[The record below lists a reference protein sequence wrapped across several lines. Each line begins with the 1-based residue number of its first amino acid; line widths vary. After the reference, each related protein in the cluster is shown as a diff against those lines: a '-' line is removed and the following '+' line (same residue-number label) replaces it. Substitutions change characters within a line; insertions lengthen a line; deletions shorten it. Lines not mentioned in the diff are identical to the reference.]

1 MSIAE
6 SNGAFAPQMGQMGPG
21 PIPPNLEFQMKQS
34 LFDPQKIEPIT
45 KWEERYAKAK
55 MARQQFERQWYLNI
69 AFYFGKQWVTWQFSV
84 MPTSLGQLIEPPP
97 NRSRT
102 RITVNRIR
110 LILRK
115 ELARVNKERIRG
127 FVNPNTTDTVDITS
141 ARAADKL
148 VDYLTDVCDVGDV
161 MKRIDFWMLL
171 CGTAFA
177 KDYYDDNVQVG
188 GAMGGPVVEAISP
201 FHLFVPNLD
210 EPAIERQPWVM
221 HVVVRDPEEVQKEYG
236 IKVDETMTLAS
247 TTVESRLMTVMGM
260 TDQQAKQKGVE
271 VKEVWVRPNDTTYEA
286 GLHLVYIRGKVLQ
299 AEPFPYMHGQYPFTR
314 RQYIET
320 GMFYAD
326 SLVNDLIPMQLE
338 YNRSRSQI
346 IEDKNKM
353 AKPMLSAVEGS
364 ISPRKIRNV
373 PGEIILHK
381 PGTQP
386 PQPIPLVGLPNYVTE
401 HLNML
406 RNEMN
411 EIASQ
416 QNDQRQLPPG
426 VTAATAIA
434 YLQEDESSLV
444 MDTIRDK
451 EEGWQKVIQ
460 HFLSYVGQ
468 FWDAEHMVKTVGQN
482 ENFEAFNFSQSDL
495 NGQTDWRVVPGSATP
510 RSYPAQQAQIM
521 ELLKMGV
528 VPAPMALNSLDLG
541 DTQRLYEEL
550 QVDVREADL
559 ENAKMA
565 KNIPSL
571 VMNFQEHLQH
581 IMRHDFYRKG
591 QEANVQDPRVEL
603 LFNAHTFI
611 HIVYFML
618 QSAPMIQLPW
628 PPQMI
633 QAFRSNQMPVTDDIM
648 LQARGLLHMATMS
661 QQAPPTGG
669 GQAGPPMG
677 TQSQPPA

>member
-1 MSIAE
+1 MTMLDSTPANP
-6 SNGAFAPQMGQMGPG
+6 SGALTPQVGYSQ
-21 PIPPNLEFQMKQS
+21 
-34 LFDPQKIEPIT
+34 FDPSQIEPLT
-45 KWEERYAKAK
+45 VWEERYGKAK

-84 MPTSLGQLIEPPP
+84 MPTSLGQLVEPPP

-110 LILRK
+110 MIMRR

-148 VDYLTDVCDVGDV
+148 VEYLTDVCNVADV

-177 KDYYDDNVQVG
+177 KDYYSESVAVG
-188 GAMGGPVVEAISP
+188 GAMGGPVIEAISP

-210 EPAIERQPWVM
+210 EPDIERQPWVM
-221 HVVVRDPEEVQKEYG
+221 HCVVRDPEQVQKEFG
-236 IKVDETMTLAS
+236 INVTETMTLAS
-247 TTVESRLMTVMGM
+247 STVESRLMTVMGM
-260 TDQQAKQKGVE
+260 TDQQSKQRGVE
-271 VKEVWVRPNDTTYEA
+271 VKEVWVRPGDTRYPD
-286 GLHLVYIRGKVLQ
+286 GLHLVYIQGKVLQ
-299 AEPFPYMHGQYPFTR
+299 AEPFPYAHGQFPFTR

-326 SLVNDLIPMQLE
+326 SLINDLIPIQLE
-338 YNRSRSQI
+338 YNRTRSQI

-381 PGTQP
+381 PGTNP
-386 PQPIPLVGLPNYVTE
+386 PQPIPLVGLPQYVVE
-401 HLNML
+401 HMNTL

-411 EIASQ
+411 ELASQ
-416 QNDQRQLPPG
+416 QSDQRQLPPG

-434 YLQEDESSLV
+434 YLQEDESSLD

-451 EEGWQKVIQ
+451 EKGWQKVIQ

-468 FWDAEHMVKTVGQN
+468 YWDAQHMVKTVGQN

-528 VPAPMALNSLDLG
+528 VPAPMALNTLDLG
-541 DTQRLYEEL
+541 DTSRLYEEM

-565 KNIPSL
+565 KGVPSP
-571 VMNFQEHLQH
+571 VANFQEHLQH

-591 QEANVQDPRVEL
+591 QEATGGDPQL
-603 LFNAHTFI
+603 TQLFDSHTFI
-611 HIVYFML
+611 HIVYYL
-618 QSAPMIQLPW
+618 LETAPDVQLPW
-628 PPQMI
+628 QPQMI
-633 QAFRSNQMPVTDDIM
+633 SAIRNNQMPIDDSIM
-648 LQARGLLHMATMS
+648 LQARGLLH
-661 QQAPPTGG
+661 
-669 GQAGPPMG
+669 AGMMPM
-677 TQSQPPA
+677 QPPAGAAGPVPRPTPLSQGPRTP

>member
-1 MSIAE
+1 MTMTDENPAVS
-6 SNGAFAPQMGQMGPG
+6 SNGSTPG
-21 PIPPNLEFQMKQS
+21 
-34 LFDPQKIEPIT
+34 EPEPLQV
-45 KWEERYAKAK
+45 WETRYSKAK

-69 AFYFGKQWVTWQFSV
+69 AFFFGKQWVTWQYSV
-84 MPTSLGQLIEPPP
+84 MPTSLGQLIEPPA

-102 RITVNRIR
+102 RITVNRVRKIM
-110 LILRK
+110 RK
-115 ELARVNKERIRG
+115 ELARLNKERVRG
-127 FVNPNTTDTVDITS
+127 FVNPNTTDTIDVSS

-148 VDYLTDVCDVGDV
+148 VDYLTDVCDVSDV
-161 MKRIDFWMLL
+161 MKRVDFWMLL
-171 CGTAFA
+171 CGTAFS
-177 KDYYDDNVQVG
+177 KDYYSGSVLVG
-188 GAMGGPVVEAISP
+188 GAMGGPVIEAVSP

-210 EPAIERQPWVM
+210 EPDIERQPWVM
-221 HVVVRDPEEVQKEYG
+221 HVVVRDPEFLSKEYG
-236 IKVDETMTLAS
+236 VKIDETMTLS
-247 TTVESRLMTVMGM
+247 SSTVESRLMTVMGL

-271 VKEVWVRPNDTTYEA
+271 VKEVWVKPGDQTYPD
-286 GLHLVYIRGKVLQ
+286 GLHLIYIKGRVLQ
-299 AEPFPYMHGQYPFTR
+299 AEPYPYAHREFPFTR
-314 RQYIET
+314 RQYIES

-326 SLVNDLIPMQLE
+326 SLINDLIPIQLE
-338 YNRSRSQI
+338 YNRTRSQI

-381 PGTQP
+381 PGTNP
-386 PQPIPLVGLPNYVTE
+386 PQPIPLVGLPNYVIE

-406 RNEMN
+406 RTEMD
-411 EIASQ
+411 ELASQ
-416 QNDQRQLPPG
+416 QSQDGKQLPPG

-444 MDTIRDK
+444 MDSIRDK
-451 EEGWQKVIQ
+451 EKGWQKVIQ

-468 FWDAEHMVKTVGQN
+468 YWDAQHMVKTVGQN
-482 ENFEAFNFSQSDL
+482 QNFEAFNFSQSDL

-541 DTQRLYEEL
+541 DTDRLYEEM

-565 KNIPSL
+565 QGIQQP
-571 VMNFQEHLQH
+571 VGNFQAHLEHIQ
-581 IMRHDFYRKG
+581 RHDFYRKG
-591 QEANVQDPRVEL
+591 QEATQDDQQLDL

-611 HIVYFML
+611 HIIYFML
-618 QSAPMIQLPW
+618 ETNPMIQLPW
-628 PPQMI
+628 QPQVI
-633 QAFRSNQMPVTDDIM
+633 QAIRVGQMPCDDSLMI
-648 LQARGLLHMATMS
+648 QARGLLHAAASGMLS
-661 QQAPPTGG
+661 PAP
-669 GQAGPPMG
+669 AGPGGPQPAPG
-677 TQSQPPA
+677 RQPPGQGPQNAGNNA